1 MEGMTSKLKNI
12 MVALVLGGVCVA
24 AGTVASCSDDD
35 NNVSTGTG
43 GTGGTGTGGTS
54 AGGAGGINASTFSM
68 TMTGAQEVP
77 MNTSAGTAN
86 VTVILNRNNGAVTVT
101 GSFSNLSSNAKAA
114 HIHGPAAVGVNAPV
128 LVPLTVP
135 AATSGSV
142 TGTGTMSTVQMNDM
156 LGGQTYVNIHSDDFP
171 DGEIRA
177 QIVP

>member
-1 MEGMTSKLKNI
+1 

-43 GTGGTGTGGTS
+43 GTGGSGTGGTS
-54 AGGAGGINASTFSM
+54 AGGTGGINASTYSM
-68 TMTGAQEVP
+68 QLTGAQEVP
-77 MNTSAGTAN
+77 MNASAGTAN

-101 GSFSNLSSNAKAA
+101 GSFSSLSSNATAA
-114 HIHGPAAVGVNAPV
+114 HIHGPAAVGANGPI

-135 AATSGSV
+135 STTAGSV
-142 TGTGTMSTVQMNDM
+142 VGTATMSTVQMNDM
-156 LGGQTYVNIHSDDFP
+156 LGGQTYVNIHSVDFP